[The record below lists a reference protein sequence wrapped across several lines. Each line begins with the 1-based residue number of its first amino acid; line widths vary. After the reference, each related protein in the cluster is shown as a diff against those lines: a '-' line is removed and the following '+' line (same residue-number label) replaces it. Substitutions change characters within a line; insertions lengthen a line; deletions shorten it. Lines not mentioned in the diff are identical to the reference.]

1 MLNGPLDVTETS
13 IQPLYTTCDTY
24 IVQFTYTASR
34 YAFVHGVDNVVKIS
48 DSERMLAVLFFL
60 CKVCFLI
67 EVLQDNVKYCRNQKK
82 HTYI

>member
-34 YAFVHGVDNVVKIS
+34 YAFVHGVDNVVKIF
-48 DSERMLAVLFFL
+48 DSERMLAVLFSSVRFA
-60 CKVCFLI
+60 F
-67 EVLQDNVKYCRNQKK
+67 
-82 HTYI
+82 